1 LSQIVQENPP
11 QFLNLA
17 IPMIYTAPTMQ
28 ATPIRFAIAVGAL
41 IIAALSATRDTRAA
55 GTVPM
60 PTVIGPIAASAVGDA
75 TKDYPFFA
83 SIVDLKGRG
92 WMEEEFF
99 IEGTANRYTI
109 EGLATG
115 VVRDAGHP
123 YKTRIVVRRP
133 ANPAAFNGTVVV
145 EWNNV
150 TAGRDLDIDW
160 FQSYEHFLRSG
171 YAWIGVTP
179 QRVGIEALKV
189 WNAKRYGTLDV
200 THGGAVTGDELSY
213 DVFAHA
219 AQAVRTPGRVNVL
232 GNLKAV
238 RIFATGHS
246 QSAGRLA
253 NYVNAVHPIASVFDA
268 VVVHG
273 GGGRIRP
280 DLDIPVFKLLAETDV
295 LGQQAANRQP
305 DTNKYR
311 SWEVAGSSHVD
322 VQFRASSSKLAARDG
337 SPTAPPLPTAAG
349 GNGRGRGTAGPGTTG
364 RGVTGGQNLAGGNP
378 GGCERPP
385 YSHVPFHHV
394 MNAAFD
400 HLVRWVKDGVPP
412 PTAPPIETTAV
423 GPPAIAAR
431 DKHGNALGGIRLAE
445 HAVPTAV
452 NTGLNSGAGFCRLF
466 GSHEPFDAAAIA
478 SLYPSHG
485 AYVDA
490 VRDVTLRNLKAGFIV
505 KADADQTIADAERSA
520 VGRRN

>member
-1 LSQIVQENPP
+1 MSGTSFRFVIGVSSAVIV
-11 QFLNLA
+11 
-17 IPMIYTAPTMQ
+17 
-28 ATPIRFAIAVGAL
+28 
-41 IIAALSATRDTRAA
+41 AAAAATRDTQAA
-55 GTVPM
+55 GTVPT
-60 PTVIGPIAASAVGDA
+60 PTVTGPIVSSAVGDA
-75 TKDYPFFA
+75 SKDYPFFA
-83 SIVDLKGRG
+83 SIVDLKARG
-92 WMEEEFF
+92 WIEEEFF

-109 EGLATG
+109 QGQATG
-115 VVRDAGHP
+115 VLRDSGHP
-123 YKTRIVVRRP
+123 YKTRILVRRP
-133 ANPAAFNGTVVV
+133 STAAAFNGTVVV

-160 FQSYEHFLRSG
+160 FQSYEHFIRSG

-179 QRVGIEALKV
+179 QRVGVEALKV
-189 WNAKRYGTLDV
+189 WNARRYGTLDV
-200 THGGAVTGDELSY
+200 THAGAVTGDDLSY
-213 DVFAHA
+213 DVFAQA
-219 AQAVRTPGRVNVL
+219 AQAVRTASKVNVL
-232 GNLKAV
+232 GNLKPARV
-238 RIFATGHS
+238 FATGHS

-253 NYVNAVHPIASVFDA
+253 NYVNAVHSIASVFDA

-273 GGGRIRP
+273 GGGRIRS

-337 SPTAPPLPTAAG
+337 SPTAPPLPAAVPA
-349 GNGRGRGTAGPGTTG
+349 NGRGRANPGSPGPTG
-364 RGVTGGQNLAGGNP
+364 RGVTTGQNLASGNQ

-423 GPPAIAAR
+423 GPPANAAR

-452 NTGLNSGAGFCRLF
+452 NTGLNSGAGFCRLY
-466 GSHEPFDAAAIA
+466 GSHEPFDAATVA
-478 SLYPSHG
+478 SLYASH
-485 AYVDA
+485 ASYVDA
-490 VRDVTLRNLKAGFIV
+490 VRDVTLRNLKAGYIV
-505 KADADQTIADAERSA
+505 KSDADQTIAEAERSA
-520 VGRRN
+520 IGRR

>member
-1 LSQIVQENPP
+1 
-11 QFLNLA
+11 
-17 IPMIYTAPTMQ
+17 MQ
-28 ATPIRFAIAVGAL
+28 AAALRFAIAVGSAL
-41 IIAALSATRDTRAA
+41 IVAVAVAAQDTGAA
-55 GTVPM
+55 GTVPT
-60 PTVIGPIAASAVGDA
+60 PTVSGPIAASAVGDA
-75 TKDYPFFA
+75 GKDYPFFA
-83 SIVDLKGRG
+83 SIVDLKARG
-92 WMEEEFF
+92 WAEEEFF

-109 EGLATG
+109 QGQATG
-115 VVRDAGHP
+115 VIRDSGHP
-123 YKTRIVVRRP
+123 YKTRILVRRP
-133 ANPAAFNGTVVV
+133 ANSATFNGTVVV

-179 QRVGIEALKV
+179 QRVGVEALKV
-189 WNAKRYGTLDV
+189 WSAKRYGTLDV
-200 THGGAVTGDELSY
+200 THAGAVTGDDLSY
-213 DVFAHA
+213 DIFAQA
-219 AQAVRTPGRVNVL
+219 AQVVRTPGSVNVL
-232 GNLKAV
+232 GNLKPT

-273 GGGRIRP
+273 GGGRIRS

-305 DTNKYR
+305 DTSKYR

-322 VQFRASSSKLAARDG
+322 VQFRTSSSKLAARDG
-337 SPTAPPLPTAAG
+337 SPTAPPLPAAAVE
-349 GNGRGRGTAGPGTTG
+349 NSRGRADAPPLGGTG
-364 RGVTGGQNLAGGNP
+364 RGVTTGQNLAGGNP

-400 HLVRWVKDGVPP
+400 HLVNWVKDGVPP

-423 GPPAIAAR
+423 GPPAVAAR
-431 DKHGNALGGIRLAE
+431 DQHGNALGGIRLAE
-445 HAVPTAV
+445 HAVPTAA

-466 GSHEPFDAAAIA
+466 GSHEPFDAATVAK
-478 SLYPSHG
+478 LYPSHA
-485 AYVDA
+485 AYVGA
-490 VRDVTLRNLKAGFIV
+490 VREVTLRNLKAGFIL
-505 KADADQTIADAERSA
+505 KADADQTIAEAERSA
-520 VGRRN
+520 IGRR

>member
-1 LSQIVQENPP
+1 
-11 QFLNLA
+11 
-17 IPMIYTAPTMQ
+17 MQ
-28 ATPIRFAIAVGAL
+28 ATAFRFVIGVSVAA
-41 IIAALSATRDTRAA
+41 IIAGASAAQDTKAA

-60 PTVIGPIAASAVGDA
+60 PSVTGPIASSAVGDA
-75 TKDYPFFA
+75 SKDYPFFA
-83 SIVDLKGRG
+83 SIVDLKARG
-92 WMEEEFF
+92 WVEEEFF
-99 IEGTANRYTI
+99 IEGTANRYTVQ
-109 EGLATG
+109 GQATG
-115 VVRDAGHP
+115 VLRDSGHP
-123 YKTRIVVRRP
+123 YKTRILVRRP
-133 ANPAAFNGTVVV
+133 ANAAAFNGTVVV

-160 FQSYEHFLRSG
+160 FQSYEHFIRSG
-171 YAWIGVTP
+171 YAWVGVTP
-179 QRVGIEALKV
+179 QRVGVEALKV
-189 WNAKRYGTLDV
+189 WNARRYGTLDV
-200 THGGAVTGDELSY
+200 THTGAVTGDDLSY
-213 DVFAHA
+213 DVFAQA
-219 AQAVRTPGRVNVL
+219 AQAVRTPGKVSVL
-232 GNLKAV
+232 GNLQPA

-273 GGGRIRP
+273 GGGRIRA

-305 DTNKYR
+305 DTSKYR

-322 VQFRASSSKLAARDG
+322 VQFRESSSKLAARDG
-337 SPTAPPLPTAAG
+337 SPTAPPLPTSTAE
-349 GNGRGRGTAGPGTTG
+349 NGRGRTNAPPVLATG
-364 RGVTGGQNLAGGNP
+364 RGVTTGQNLASGNP

-412 PTAPPIETTAV
+412 PSAPPIDTSAV
-423 GPPAIAAR
+423 GPPAIAVR

-466 GSHEPFDAAAIA
+466 GSHEPFDAATIA
-478 SLYPSHG
+478 SLYPSH
-485 AYVDA
+485 AVYVDM
-490 VRDVTLRNLKAGFIV
+490 VRDVTLRNVKAGFIL

-520 VGRRN
+520 IGRRVSLPTSPER

>member
-1 LSQIVQENPP
+1 
-11 QFLNLA
+11 
-17 IPMIYTAPTMQ
+17 MQ
-28 ATPIRFAIAVGAL
+28 AAAFRFAIAVVSAL
-41 IIAALSATRDTRAA
+41 IVAASVATRDTRAA
-55 GTVPM
+55 GTVPT
-60 PTVIGPIAASAVGDA
+60 PTVTGPIAASAVGEA
-75 TKDYPFFA
+75 SKDYPFFA
-83 SIVDLKGRG
+83 SIVDLKARG
-92 WMEEEFF
+92 WVEEEFF

-109 EGLATG
+109 QGQATG
-115 VVRDAGHP
+115 MIRETGHP
-123 YKTRIVVRRP
+123 YKTRILVRRP
-133 ANPAAFNGTVVV
+133 ANAGAFNGTVVV

-160 FQSYEHFLRSG
+160 FQSYEHFIRSG

-179 QRVGIEALKV
+179 QRVGVDALKV
-189 WNAKRYGTLDV
+189 WNASRYGTLDV
-200 THGGAVTGDELSY
+200 THAGAVTGDDLSY
-213 DVFAHA
+213 DVFAQA
-219 AQAVRTPGRVNVL
+219 AQAVRTPGKVNVL
-232 GNLKAV
+232 GNLKPA

-253 NYVNAVHPIASVFDA
+253 NYVNAVHPVASVFDA

-273 GGGRIRP
+273 GGGRIRS

-305 DTNKYR
+305 DTSKYR

-337 SPTAPPLPTAAG
+337 SPTAPPLPAAAG
-349 GNGRGRGTAGPGTTG
+349 ENGRGRGNAGPFLATG
-364 RGVTGGQNLAGGNP
+364 RGVTTGQNLAGGNP

-412 PTAPPIETTAV
+412 PTAPPIDTTGV
-423 GPPAIAAR
+423 GPPAVAAR

-452 NTGLNSGAGFCRLF
+452 NTGLNSGAGFCRLY
-466 GSHEPFDAAAIA
+466 GSHEPLDAATIA
-478 SLYPSHG
+478 SLYPSHA

-490 VRDVTLRNLKAGFIV
+490 VRDVTLRNLKAGFIL
-505 KADADQTIADAERSA
+505 KEDADQTIADAERST
-520 VGRRN
+520 VGGR

>member
-1 LSQIVQENPP
+1 MRSPP
-11 QFLNLA
+11 R
-17 IPMIYTAPTMQ
+17 IGYTAPTMYSSKPFQ
-28 ATPIRFAIAVGAL
+28 FTVAIL
-41 IIAALSATRDTRAA
+41 SALSVAVALLTIRTEAA

-60 PTVIGPIAASAVGDA
+60 PTVTGPIAAGPIGDA
-75 TKDYPFFA
+75 SLNYPFFA

-92 WMEEEFF
+92 WVEEEFF

-109 EGLATG
+109 QGQATG
-115 VVRDAGHP
+115 VVRDSGHP
-123 YKTRIVVRRP
+123 FKTRILVRRP
-133 ANPAAFNGTVVV
+133 ASAAAFNGTVVV

-160 FQSYEHFLRSG
+160 FQSYAHFIRSG
-171 YAWIGVTP
+171 YAWVGVTP
-179 QRVGIEALKV
+179 QRVGVEALKV

-200 THGGAVTGDELSY
+200 THGGAITNDDLSY
-213 DVFAHA
+213 DVFAQA
-219 AQAVRTPGRVNVL
+219 AQALRTPGRVNVL
-232 GNLKAV
+232 GGLTPA

-253 NYVNAVHPIASVFDA
+253 NYVNGVHPIASVFDA

-273 GGGRIRP
+273 GGGRIRT

-322 VQFRASSSKLAARDG
+322 VQFRASSSKLGSRDG
-337 SPTAPPLPTAAG
+337 SPSAPPLPAATPE
-349 GNGRGRGTAGPGTTG
+349 NARGRANLPRAPTTG
-364 RGVTGGQNLAGGNP
+364 RGVTTGQNLASGNA

-400 HLVRWVKDGVPP
+400 HLVRWVNDGVPP
-412 PTAPPIETTAV
+412 PTAPPIETTTL
-423 GPPAIAAR
+423 GPPAVAAR
-431 DKHGNALGGIRLAE
+431 DKLGNALGGIRLAE

-452 NTGLNSGAGFCRLF
+452 NTGLNSGAGFCRLY
-466 GSHEPFDAAAIA
+466 GSHEPFDAATIA
-478 SLYPSHG
+478 GLYPTHA
-485 AYVDA
+485 AYVAA
-490 VRDVTLRNLKAGFIV
+490 VRDVTARNLTAGFIL
-505 KADADQTIADAERSA
+505 KADADQTIADAERST
-520 VGRRN
+520 VGRR

>member
-1 LSQIVQENPP
+1 MQS
-11 QFLNLA
+11 
-17 IPMIYTAPTMQ
+17 TAF
-28 ATPIRFAIAVGAL
+28 RFAIAVSSAL
-41 IIAALSATRDTRAA
+41 IVAAAAATHDTRAA
-55 GTVPM
+55 GTVPT
-60 PTVIGPIAASAVGDA
+60 PAVTGPVAASAVGDA
-75 TKDYPFFA
+75 SKDYPFFA
-83 SIVDLKGRG
+83 SIVDLKARG
-92 WMEEEFF
+92 WVEEEFF

-109 EGLATG
+109 QGQATG
-115 VVRDAGHP
+115 VLRDSGHP
-123 YKTRIVVRRP
+123 YKTRILVRRP
-133 ANPAAFNGTVVV
+133 ATAAAFNGTVVV

-160 FQSYEHFLRSG
+160 FQSYEHFIRSG
-171 YAWIGVTP
+171 YAWVGVTP
-179 QRVGIEALKV
+179 QRVGVEALKV
-189 WNAKRYGTLDV
+189 WNAKRYGSLDV
-200 THGGAVTGDELSY
+200 THAGAVTGDDLSY
-213 DVFAHA
+213 DVFAQA
-219 AQAVRTPGRVNVL
+219 AQAVRSAAKVNVL
-232 GNLKAV
+232 GSLKPARV
-238 RIFATGHS
+238 FATGHS

-268 VVVHG
+268 IVVHG
-273 GGGRIRP
+273 GGGRIRS

-322 VQFRASSSKLAARDG
+322 VQFRASSSKLASRDG
-337 SPTAPPLPTAAG
+337 SPSAPPLPAATPE
-349 GNGRGRGTAGPGTTG
+349 NGRGRGNPGPLATG
-364 RGVTGGQNLAGGNP
+364 RGVTTGQTLASGNP

-412 PTAPPIETTAV
+412 PTAPPIDTSAV

-452 NTGLNSGAGFCRLF
+452 NTGLNSGAGFCRLY
-466 GSHEPFDAAAIA
+466 GSHEPFDAATVAG
-478 SLYPSHG
+478 LYPSHA

-490 VRDVTLRNLKAGFIV
+490 VRDVTLRNLKAGFIL
-505 KADADQTIADAERSA
+505 KADADQTIADAERST
-520 VGRRN
+520 VGRR